1 MDRVVAR
8 TLRPWEGCK
17 LHKMKRQLSNAV
29 NSRHARILLL
39 SRGGVANRQIAERCG
54 CSPTWVRTIIHRFNA
69 GGIDAVTWY
78 PYYCHRAGPRKFMAD
93 VAEQI
98 AEVALSPP
106 KELIGMSVW
115 SLPKMRD
122 YLVAQKIVPSISV
135 ERLRQILV
143 ERKVRWRH
151 TKTWKDSTDPAF
163 WPKYR
168 RLRRLYKGGRP
179 PGGRRLC
186 VDEFGP
192 LNLRPR
198 HGRHYARAGH
208 VDRLRATYNRTG
220 GVRHMYGVYDLE
232 RDTLAGT
239 FVEQKN
245 WTTFLPFLKWLRRRY
260 PGEVLHVVLDNAGF
274 HLKAEVIA
282 YAAAHRIRFYLT
294 PTGASWLNRIEGHF
308 AALRKFALDNTDYRT
323 HDDMQAAIRRYLA
336 WRNGAEAIS
345 VRSWQSYKRHH
356 HQAASAGRLNAKP
369 AKWKRH

>member
-1 MDRVVAR
+1 M
-8 TLRPWEGCK
+8 
-17 LHKMKRQLSNAV
+17 
-29 NSRHARILLL
+29 
-39 SRGGVANRQIAERCG
+39 GGVQAAQDETPVVQRGQLPPRQ
-54 CSPTWVRTIIHRFNA
+54 
-69 GGIDAVTWY
+69 
-78 PYYCHRAGPRKFMAD
+78 
-93 VAEQI
+93 
-98 AEVALSPP
+98 
-106 KELIGMSVW
+106 
-115 SLPKMRD
+115 
-122 YLVAQKIVPSISV
+122 
-135 ERLRQILV
+135 
-143 ERKVRWRH
+143 
-151 TKTWKDSTDPAF
+151 DPA
-163 WPKYR
+163 PVA
-168 RLRRLYKGGRP
+168 
-179 PGGRRLC
+179 GRRGQPADRRALRLLP
-186 VDEFGP
+186 DMGP
-192 LNLRPR
+192 HHHSPVQRRRHRRGDLVPVLLPPRRPAQV
-198 HGRHYARAGH
+198 HGRRG
-208 VDRLRATYNRTG
+208 
-220 GVRHMYGVYDLE
+220 